1 MNVRSVDIQ
10 ESFETEL
17 QAALAINCRLS
28 SEDLERITAFMQN
41 SNFSFS
47 QSALRL
53 GVLTQGDV
61 DVAIERLE
69 QMNGAEKESL
79 VETAIHKLSE
89 QRQLVVHVAD
99 ALRPSSRLVLAHDPY
114 NPRNELIRALRTE
127 LLLRNDTRQ
136 SNVICMVSPSSGEGR
151 SQLCAELAIAFAQL
165 GRRTLLVDAD
175 MRRPSQHLLFPVTNT
190 RGLSDSLI
198 RGDHPYVYSVEGL
211 PTLSLLTT
219 GVLPSNPLELLSSG
233 RFERVLQDLRKA
245 YEFVVIDTPPVTHCA
260 DALAIATL
268 AGRVLFVVRTEHTR
282 YKDTQETLRRLATTR
297 AQILG
302 TAMNHF

>member
-89 QRQLVVHVAD
+89 QRQLVVHVA
-99 ALRPSSRLVLAHDPY
+99 AP
-114 NPRNELIRALRTE
+114 E
-127 LLLRNDTRQ
+127 
-136 SNVICMVSPSSGEGR
+136 
-151 SQLCAELAIAFAQL
+151 
-165 GRRTLLVDAD
+165 
-175 MRRPSQHLLFPVTNT
+175 PV
-190 RGLSDSLI
+190 
-198 RGDHPYVYSVEGL
+198 
-211 PTLSLLTT
+211 
-219 GVLPSNPLELLSSG
+219 
-233 RFERVLQDLRKA
+233 
-245 YEFVVIDTPPVTHCA
+245 
-260 DALAIATL
+260 
-268 AGRVLFVVRTEHTR
+268 
-282 YKDTQETLRRLATTR
+282 
-297 AQILG
+297 
-302 TAMNHF
+302 